1 MPSTTVFFD
10 GSCPL
15 CAREIS
21 IYRNCR
27 GGDQIVWVDVSK
39 LPGKEVVAGLSKN
52 EALTRFHIRTPDGQ
66 IVSGGQAFAHLWT
79 KLPAFKVL
87 GMLCQLKLMSWI
99 IDLSYEK
106 FLRFRPLLQRAMRR
120 RKCKYVN

>member
-27 GGDQIVWVDVSK
+27 GGDQIDWVDVSK
-39 LPGKEVVAGLSKN
+39 LSGKEVVAGLSNAGWRNCLRRASVRPSLDK
-52 EALTRFHIRTPDGQ
+52 ATGIQGVGHA
-66 IVSGGQAFAHLWT
+66 VSTQND
-79 KLPAFKVL
+79 VV
-87 GMLCQLKLMSWI
+87 
-99 IDLSYEK
+99 D
-106 FLRFRPLLQRAMRR
+106 R
-120 RKCKYVN
+120 